1 MLHGDIA
8 GEIPERSLD
17 PHPDQSLPEEHME
30 RGVQEELQCGV
41 LIPLILIDQKNRV
54 IKEKRAV
61 RPEGN
66 ALKRKRTKSV
76 NRLIKVRKMKD
87 KTPSR
92 LRDDLTRYIFGFF
105 PAFRLLLHK
114 TSCPEAC
121 KRELP
126 AYRAMPFAFR

>member
-8 GEIPERSLD
+8 GEIPERSSD

-41 LIPLILIDQKNRV
+41 FIPLILIDQKNRV

-76 NRLIKVRKMKD
+76 NRLIKVRKMGV
-87 KTPSR
+87 PS
-92 LRDDLTRYIFGFF
+92 
-105 PAFRLLLHK
+105 PSA
-114 TSCPEAC
+114 
-121 KRELP
+121 
-126 AYRAMPFAFR
+126 